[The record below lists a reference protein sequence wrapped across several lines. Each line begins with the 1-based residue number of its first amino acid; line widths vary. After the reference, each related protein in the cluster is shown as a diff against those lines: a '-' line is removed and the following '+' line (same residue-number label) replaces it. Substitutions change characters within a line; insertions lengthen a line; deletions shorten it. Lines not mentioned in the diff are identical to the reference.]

1 MFYVPHKPT
10 CLTCLS
16 AYLPSCFWSLRT
28 FHFYMPYVPSFFYV
42 PNVSAFF
49 DVPYMLSF
57 FYVPSFFY
65 VVYVSSFFTWF
76 TFLHFLSGLRFFIF
90 YVVYVSS
97 FFMWLTCLHFFFY
110 FFTPCFHF
118 FKSFLFLTCRKCL
131 DLLFLNFGTTQN
143 QPQQARISKSDYL
156 VFSKSWS
163 IKF

>member
-57 FYVPSFFY
+57 FYV
-65 VVYVSSFFTWF
+65 VYVSSFFKWF
-76 TFLHFLSGLRFFIF
+76 TFLYFLRGLRVFIF
-90 YVVYVSS
+90 YVAYVSS
-97 FFMWLTCLHFFFY
+97 FFFFY

-143 QPQQARISKSDYL
+143 QPQQARISKSDYF

>member
-57 FYVPSFFY
+57 FYV
-65 VVYVSSFFTWF
+65 VYVSSFFKWF
-76 TFLHFLSGLRFFIF
+76 TFLYFLRGLRVFIF
-90 YVVYVSS
+90 YVAYMSS
-97 FFMWLTCLHFFFY
+97 FFFY

-143 QPQQARISKSDYL
+143 QPQQARISKSDYF